1 MNRQP
6 KGQHAALPPLEKG
19 GPATPFQ
26 ALLNMLQADPANPN
40 GTNKPQINVARHSL
54 DKLSRRISQNH
65 TDSDAIMQLLSDLEL
80 VETVLVGSILSPK
93 DLGETDLTFTSD
105 PTLFDSEIGRLLME
119 PIEEY
124 FKRDYKIN
132 NQLDMM
138 LRRILFRKG
147 AHIFVIIPENN
158 LDSLINGHRKVS
170 MEQFQSV
177 YQSYKRSQPLGLLG
191 HPDPNKANISMENY
205 DVSSDGANFLQHGG
219 FKSTTV
225 TVSDNIGLLRAPKLA
240 EHIRKLRISQKL
252 SKYSA
257 SMESEAHKTHKFT
270 SQEIAALYKRGG
282 YSEQTQVITAPEFM
296 DRKAVGHPLAI
307 EWPVEALMPFFPAG
321 QPHNHKGYMG
331 ILDINGN
338 PVTKEANRDYYG
350 EMQGA
355 FQKSSGGEDS
365 NSELLRMTREAMG
378 HGGTGTTNDFDLNQI
393 QDTYTSIMMNDFNN
407 RLRNGM
413 YDEDMEVGMTQ
424 EVKEMMLYRNWKGKA
439 TQLVFIPVEL
449 VTYIAFE
456 YDDRGIGE
464 TLLQRSKMVATM
476 RSTLLMADVVGGM
489 RNAVGRKRVNIV
501 LDPDD
506 VDPDASVTQTQSLIM
521 ESAHRQFPLA
531 APDPTQALDYLVRS
545 GYDFAVDANGN
556 EAYSAMKVEYDDWQ
570 TNVQAGNPDL
580 QDRLRR
586 MHIASMG
593 IPPEKVDPMSNPDF
607 ATSII
612 QNDLVMSRRVKEK
625 QKVFC
630 GHLSKFFQTFT
641 RYSSI
646 LRDRLNVI
654 IQKNSAALTG
664 VYKEMSI
671 EEVIN
676 EFIDSIEV
684 GLPAPDTTQHEKQAE
699 AFDSY
704 NRLLDMGLE
713 AYLTEGLIPDD
724 FTGVPG
730 LAEKALAVVKA
741 GFQRQWLS
749 SNNVLPELNVLT
761 EMEGDKP
768 AFSMLDYDNIRTK
781 SVSHAIL
788 EWAGQHLKNQKEL
801 ATRFNSVVEGSDD
814 TAGDYG
820 SDSTN
825 DETSSSGGDDTF
837 ADTGGGFGGD
847 MDFGGTDTGESS
859 GDDLIPDMNENSFD
873 TVPGDNVGEAET
885 SDATAN
891 PVEAAATDNEAAG
904 AQPGSTEEEEEEEP
918 K

>member
-1 MNRQP
+1 M
-6 KGQHAALPPLEKG
+6 
-19 GPATPFQ
+19 
-26 ALLNMLQADPANPN
+26 
-40 GTNKPQINVARHSL
+40 
-54 DKLSRRISQNH
+54 
-65 TDSDAIMQLLSDLEL
+65 
-80 VETVLVGSILSPK
+80 
-93 DLGETDLTFTSD
+93 
-105 PTLFDSEIGRLLME
+105 
-119 PIEEY
+119 
-124 FKRDYKIN
+124 
-132 NQLDMM
+132 
-138 LRRILFRKG
+138 
-147 AHIFVIIPENN
+147 
-158 LDSLINGHRKVS
+158 INGHRKVS

-177 YQSYKRSQPLGLLG
+177 YESYKRSEPLGILG
-191 HPDPNKANISMENY
+191 HPDPSKSRVSMENY
-205 DVSSDGANFLQHGG
+205 DCTQDGANFLQHGG

-240 EHIRKLRISQKL
+240 DHIRKLRIAQKL
-252 SKYSA
+252 SKYST
-257 SMESEAHKTHKFT
+257 SMETHAQTTHKFT
-270 SQEIAALYKRGG
+270 SQEIAALYTRGG

-307 EWPVEALMPFFPAG
+307 EWPVEALIPFFPAG

-355 FQKSSGGEDS
+355 FQKSSGEDS

-378 HGGTGTTNDFDLNQI
+378 HGGTGTTNEFELNQI

-439 TQLVFIPVEL
+439 TQLVFIPIEL
-449 VTYIAFE
+449 VTYIAFD

-489 RNAVGRKRVNIV
+489 RNAIGRKRVNIR

-521 ESAHRQFPLA
+521 ESAHRNFPLA

-545 GYDFAVDANGN
+545 GYDFAIDANGN
-556 EAYSAMKVEYDDWQ
+556 EAYSAMQVQYDDWN

-630 GHLSKFFQTFT
+630 AHLSKFFQTFT

-646 LRDRLNVI
+646 LRDRMNVI
-654 IQKNSAALTG
+654 IQKNAAALTG

-671 EEVIN
+671 EQVIN

-684 GLPAPDTTQHEKQAE
+684 SLPAPDTTQHEKQAE

-713 AYLTEGLIPDD
+713 AYISEGLIPDD
-724 FTGVPG
+724 FTAVPG
-730 LAEKALAVVKA
+730 LAEKALHVIKA

-768 AFSMLDYDNIRTK
+768 AFSMLDYDNLRTK
-781 SVSHAIL
+781 TVAHAVM
-788 EWAGQHLKNQKEL
+788 EWAGNNLKNQKEL
-801 ATRFNSVVEGSDD
+801 ATRFDSVIKG
-814 TAGDYG
+814 AGDDMGGDFGGSTDDSGGTSDSSFSDTG
-820 SDSTN
+820 SDS
-825 DETSSSGGDDTF
+825 F
-837 ADTGGGFGGD
+837 D
-847 MDFGGTDTGESS
+847 MDQDFGGTDSTSTTPDEAS
-859 GDDLIPDMNENSFD
+859 PDMDANSFD
-873 TVPGDNVGEAET
+873 TIPGEETGEAET
-885 SDATAN
+885 GDATAN
-891 PVEAAATDNEAAG
+891 PVEAAATDEAA
-904 AQPGSTEEEEEEEP
+904 ASATPGEPEEEEEVKP
-918 K
+918 